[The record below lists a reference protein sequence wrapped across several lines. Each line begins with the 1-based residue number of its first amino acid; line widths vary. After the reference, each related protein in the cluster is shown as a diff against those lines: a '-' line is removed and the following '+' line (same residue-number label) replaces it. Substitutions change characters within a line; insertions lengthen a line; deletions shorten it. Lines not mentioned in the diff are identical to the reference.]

1 MTDPDHI
8 YYDLDIVNSAPS
20 DLSLRNYPLSNRL
33 SFTEVRSS
41 PILSTP
47 SDYYLSIVRFEL
59 DTANSLP
66 AFIPQII
73 LDQSDTGPDFPNLTT
88 YSITLA
94 LNGGSG
100 PSSNYYIKQRVVYQP
115 QYTPSYTTNSGL
127 PQAPTSTPITL
138 EQATSNYYW
147 ISDFKNFIAM
157 INKALSDAWAV
168 LLATAPAP
176 PVIPADNANQNCAP
190 FLVWDTDT
198 QLCSIYAPRESFQMG
213 DDVAVD
219 NAPVQMYFNT
229 ALYTL
234 FSSFQANFLG
244 SIIDTN
250 DPNADETNYRIR
262 IYGDHNKNI
271 LAPSGPAGF
280 LFPPFQDNASPTPNP
295 VNAIKMIQ
303 SFQTGATMCP
313 VSQVIF
319 NTSLIP
325 CATTLIGI
333 PRITNGLG
341 SLGSQNFAQN
351 DNFANQITDLVV
363 NISNGYEYLPAIL
376 YEPTAQYRYIDL
388 QSNSPLYGVQ
398 ISVGWKDVYGIT
410 HDFYLSNN
418 QGTSIKILFSRK
430 ETAL

>member
-8 YYDLDIVNSAPS
+8 YYDLDICNTIPS
-20 DLSLRNYPLSNRL
+20 DISLRNYPLSNRL

-41 PILSTP
+41 PIILNP

-73 LDQSDTGPDFPNLTT
+73 LDQSIAGPDFPNLTT

-94 LNGGSG
+94 VNGGVN
-100 PSSNYYIKQRVVYQP
+100 PNYYVKQRVVYQP
-115 QYTPSYTTNSGL
+115 QYTPSHPTNSGI
-127 PQAPTSTPITL
+127 PQAPTNSPITL

-147 ISDFKNFIAM
+147 VSDFKNFIAM
-157 INKALSDAWAV
+157 INKALADAWAV
-168 LLATAPAP
+168 VLATSPIPVPAP
-176 PVIPADNANQNCAP
+176 NGNASCAP

-198 QLCSIYAPRESFQMG
+198 QLCSLYAPQLSFQM
-213 DDVAVD
+213 DDNVAVD
-219 NAPVQMYFNT
+219 NAPVQLYFNT
-229 ALYTL
+229 SLYTL

-244 SIIDTN
+244 SIIDTT
-250 DPNADETNYRIR
+250 DPAEDETNYRIR
-262 IYGDHNKNI
+262 IYGDHNRNI
-271 LAPSGPAGF
+271 LAPSGPAGY
-280 LFPPFQDNASPTPNP
+280 LFPPFNDGAGPP
-295 VNAIKMIQ
+295 VPQNAIRMIQ

-333 PRITNGLG
+333 PRITNGFG
-341 SLGSQNFAQN
+341 SLGSQQQTQN

-388 QSNSPLYGVQ
+388 QSNTPLYGVQ
-398 ISVGWKDVYGIT
+398 ITVGWKDVYGIT
-410 HDFYLSNN
+410 HDFFLSDN
-418 QGTSIKILFSRK
+418 QGTSMKILFCKK

>member
-33 SFTEVRSS
+33 NFTEVRSS
-41 PILSTP
+41 PILLNP

-73 LDQSDTGPDFPNLTT
+73 LDQSNTGPDFPNLTT
-88 YSITLA
+88 YSITFGVA
-94 LNGGSG
+94 GA
-100 PSSNYYIKQRVVYQP
+100 PNYFVKQRVVYQP
-115 QYTPSYTTNSGL
+115 QYTPSYPTNSGI

-147 ISDFKNFIAM
+147 VSDFKNFIAM

-168 LLATAPAP
+168 VLATSPIPVPAS
-176 PVIPADNANQNCAP
+176 NANASCAP

-198 QLCSIYAPRESFQMG
+198 QLCSLYAPQLSFQMG
-213 DDVAVD
+213 DNVAVD
-219 NAPVQMYFNT
+219 GAPVQLYFNT
-229 ALYTL
+229 SLYTL

-244 SIIDTN
+244 SIIDTT
-250 DPNADETNYRIR
+250 DPNEDETNYRIR
-262 IYGDHNKNI
+262 IYGDHNRNI
-271 LAPSGPAGF
+271 LAPSGPTGF
-280 LFPPFQDNASPTPNP
+280 LFPPFNDAGGPP
-295 VNAIKMIQ
+295 VPQNAIKMVQ

-333 PRITNGLG
+333 PRITNGFG
-341 SLGSQNFAQN
+341 GLGSQQQTQN

-388 QSNSPLYGVQ
+388 QSNTPLYGVQ
-398 ISVGWKDVYGIT
+398 ITVGWKDVYGIT
-410 HDFYLSNN
+410 HDFYLSDN
-418 QGTSIKILFSRK
+418 QGTSMKILFCKK